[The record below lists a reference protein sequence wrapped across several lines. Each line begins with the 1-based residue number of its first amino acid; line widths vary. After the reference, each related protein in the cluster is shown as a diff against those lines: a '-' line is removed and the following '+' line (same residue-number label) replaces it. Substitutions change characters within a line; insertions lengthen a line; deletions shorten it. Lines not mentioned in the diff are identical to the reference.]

1 MVWRDTADRAA
12 NMRPGVAAGE
22 RRNEDWQAR
31 LELGFERRAGKTVVA
46 HRRHSGPLTIQKPF
60 YPEPAGVCHVYLL
73 HPPGGVAGGDRLEL
87 DLSVKT
93 GAHTL
98 ITTPAAGKFYRCD
111 GRTAAWQQSL
121 TVDAGAVLEWL
132 PQETIV
138 FDGARA
144 EYSSRV
150 ELAAD
155 ARFIGWETLCLGRPA
170 ARESFAA
177 GYYRQ
182 CFEIRRCGKPLLIER
197 SLFQGGDPM
206 LTASWGMQA
215 YTVAATLVAL
225 PADEQLLSRVRA
237 EVALAEPGLFSA
249 TLINGVLVCRYLG
262 WQAEHARSA
271 FIAAWR
277 VIRPQLAGQ
286 PACEPR
292 IWAT

>member
-1 MVWRDTADRAA
+1 LVWRETADRAA
-12 NMRPGVAAGE
+12 GIAAHDHRHE
-22 RRNEDWQAR
+22 CWQAR
-31 LELGFERRAGKTVVA
+31 LELGFERRADKTVVA

-60 YPEPAGVCHVYLL
+60 YPESAGVCHVYLL

-111 GRTAAWQQSL
+111 GRTAAWRQNMAVQ
-121 TVDAGAVLEWL
+121 AGAVLEWL

-150 ELAAD
+150 ELAPD

-182 CFEIRRCGKPLLIER
+182 RFEIWRAERPLLIER
-197 SLFQGGDPM
+197 SLFRGGDPM

-225 PADEQLLSRVRA
+225 PADERILAQVRA
-237 EVALAEPGLFSA
+237 AVALAEPGLFSA
-249 TLINGVLVCRYLG
+249 TLINGVLICRYLG
-262 WQAEHARSA
+262 WQAEHARCA
-271 FIAAWR
+271 FITAWR
-277 VIRPQLAGQ
+277 VIRPHLAGIQ
-286 PACEPR
+286 ACEPR